1 LQQYDNAD
9 CWVDCWKSA
18 AQNDGS
24 ITDESIA
31 AIWNRRSGR
40 FARDMDSEKRQRRA
54 ADVFA
59 ILEEAGFS
67 PRGANVLDIGCGP
80 GTLSLP
86 LARAGADVTS
96 FDVSTGMLDRLKEAA
111 RNEGLT
117 ISPIE
122 CSWWTADIDE
132 LGFWNA
138 FDLVI
143 ASMTPGVKDVE
154 TFDRM
159 MARSKRLC
167 YYSNFIRRD
176 TDRAYREI
184 SRDILGEEPRAGAH
198 GPGFLYPFMYLY
210 TLGYQPIV
218 RFSRHSG
225 DREQDWAKAAERAI
239 DFLAGNREFSDDVKE
254 KIREYYRSAAS
265 QDGIYRSGSE
275 TFSGMMVW
283 TVNSR

>member
-1 LQQYDNAD
+1 MQQCDNVECWID
-9 CWVDCWKSA
+9 CWEAA

-40 FARDMDSEKRQRRA
+40 FAQEMGGERRQRRA

-96 FDVSTGMLDRLKEAA
+96 VDVSTGMLDRLREVA
-111 RNEGLT
+111 RNEGLA
-117 ISPIE
+117 INPVE

-132 LGFWNA
+132 LGFRSA

-143 ASMTPGVKDVE
+143 ASMTPGVRDVE

-159 MARSKRLC
+159 MTCSKRFC

-176 TDRAYREI
+176 LDRAYREI
-184 SRDILGEEPRAGAH
+184 SRTILSEESRAGAH
-198 GPGFLYPFMYLY
+198 GPGLLYPFMYLY
-210 TLGYQPIV
+210 TLGYRPIV

-225 DREQDWAKAAERAI
+225 DRELDRAEVAERAI

-265 QDGIYRSGSE
+265 PDGIYRSESE

-283 TVNSR
+283 TVNGR